1 MEFNARTLTAGVA
14 GGLAGGVMFGVMMT
28 AMDMMGMVAA
38 LVSSSS
44 IAVGWAVHLVIS
56 AALGAG
62 FAVLLGRRTTG
73 TGPAA
78 GFGAAWGMAA
88 WVGGA
93 LLVMPLLLGMPAFE
107 IGQTQLMSLMGH
119 VIFGVI
125 AGVVYHR
132 LAHVD
137 EKVLGRA

>member
-1 MEFNARTLTAGVA
+1 MEFNARTLSAGVA
-14 GGLAGGVMFGVMMT
+14 GGLAGGVIFGVMMT

-38 LVSSSS
+38 LVGSSS

-62 FAVLLGRRTTG
+62 FAVLLGARASG

-78 GFGAAWGMAA
+78 SLGAAWGLAA

-93 LLVMPLLLGMPAFE
+93 LLVMPLLLGMPPFE
-107 IGQTQLMSLMGH
+107 IGQTQLLSLMGH
-119 VIFGVI
+119 VLFGVI

-132 LAHVD
+132 LSRV
-137 EKVLGRA
+137 EEQVLGRA